1 LTVFYPGTPATR
13 TLRVAARHKEPWMAK
28 HPLIELVASKPI
40 PPVASPVE
48 ITLVFN
54 EPRGLEGSPSPLFRS
69 TLLDVGAPQHS
80 PPGADFERSDE
91 PTVEQESKHPGGAS

>member
-40 PPVASPVE
+40 PPTVSPVE

-80 PPGADFERSDE
+80 PLSAYFKGLNKPAAEE
-91 PTVEQESKHPGGAS
+91 ESEHSGGAS

>member
-1 LTVFYPGTPATR
+1 MP
-13 TLRVAARHKEPWMAK
+13 K
-28 HPLIELVASKPI
+28 HRLIKLVASKPI
-40 PPVASPVE
+40 PPAVSPVE

-80 PPGADFERSDE
+80 PPGAGFERSDE